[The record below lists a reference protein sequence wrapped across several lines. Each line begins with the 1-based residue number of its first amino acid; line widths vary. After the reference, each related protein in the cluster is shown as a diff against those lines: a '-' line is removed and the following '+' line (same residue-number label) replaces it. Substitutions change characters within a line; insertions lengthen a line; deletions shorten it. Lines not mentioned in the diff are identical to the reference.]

1 MLSVVFF
8 SIFAG
13 VILASAQVTFR
24 QVTVQSGD
32 TSSASVV
39 PGDFNND
46 GILDL
51 ITVNSSRTFGSPIAA
66 PSWGGSRDLPIIR
79 DLDLDGR
86 HDLAMAWTDWFNGDG
101 GVEAL
106 RNTNATVKLHAS
118 QSERAQRAHLR
129 TDERAGGG

>member
-13 VILASAQVTFR
+13 VILASAQVTLR

-39 PGDFNND
+39 PVDFNND

-51 ITVNSSRTFGSPIAA
+51 ITVNSNRTFGSPIAA
-66 PSWGGSRDLPIIR
+66 PSGGEGARICRSSVTWIWME
-79 DLDLDGR
+79 G
-86 HDLAMAWTDWFNGDG
+86 T
-101 GVEAL
+101 
-106 RNTNATVKLHAS
+106 T
-118 QSERAQRAHLR
+118 
-129 TDERAGGG
+129 